1 MDTEDIKLSIKRVF
15 TDRPFLWMI
24 AGVALAGIIYMLL
37 VGFNIRPSDV
47 TVYIRFT
54 RFGQNGFYGFSKSHW
69 AYHFSFL
76 VFGLVVAVT
85 HIALMIKFHN
95 LDRRQ
100 TALFVG
106 WTGVAVLIISAA
118 YALAVMNLGR
128 IS

>member
-15 TDRPFLWMI
+15 TDRSFLWMM

-37 VGFNIRPSDV
+37 VGFNIRSSDV
-47 TVYIRFT
+47 TVYT
-54 RFGQNGFYGFSKSHW
+54 RYTAFGEAHFYKSHW
-69 AYHFSFL
+69 AYLFSFL
-76 VFGLVVAVT
+76 AFGLVVAAT

-100 TALFVG
+100 TAIFVG
-106 WTGVAVLIISAA
+106 WAGILVLIVSAA

>member
-24 AGVALAGIIYMLL
+24 AGVALAGIVYMML
-37 VGFNIRPSDV
+37 VGFAIRASDV
-47 TVYIRFT
+47 TVYT
-54 RFGQNGFYGFSKSHW
+54 RYTAFGEAHFYKNHW
-69 AYHFSFL
+69 AYLFSFL
-76 VFGLVVAVT
+76 VFGLVVTAT

-106 WTGVAVLIISAA
+106 WAGVAVLVISAT